1 MENLDFIQY
10 FQKIA
15 ISDIIDILIV
25 AFLIYKII
33 SLLRGTSAERLVKGI
48 VVIIIAMQV
57 AKIAHLNTISYLI
70 DSSLTLGLTALLI
83 IFQPE
88 LRRILEQIGKGKMVS
103 GLLPSRE
110 DGQSELEAAI
120 VQVRKACE
128 AMSRERIG
136 ALIVFERVEKL
147 SEIVSNGTHI
157 DAETS
162 SELVRNIFYPKSPLH
177 DGAMIEREGRILAA
191 GCVLPL
197 SGNQSLS
204 RDLGTRHRAA
214 VGMSETSDS
223 VLVVVSEETGAI
235 SVAIGGMLK
244 RHLTPETLEKI
255 LRAELM
261 PADNDTKKKTHRI
274 DRIVRRKRKG
284 KAE

>member
-147 SEIVSNGTHI
+147 SEIVGNGTHI

-177 DGAMIEREGRILAA
+177 DGAMIEREGRVLAA

-261 PADNDTKKKTHRI
+261 PADNDTKKKAHRI